1 MLNNSLNFESLRI
14 LHHMVFTLAMKY
26 FRYQGQHS
34 DVVNHVTMPEHFRS
48 LCKQVLI
55 NSNKI
60 KAAGKTLLWVI
71 LQWPVYFFLLKIKEA
86 VHWRNLGDWGE
97 FGCLK
102 RKATKICM
110 MI

>member
-1 MLNNSLNFESLRI
+1 
-14 LHHMVFTLAMKY
+14 
-26 FRYQGQHS
+26 
-34 DVVNHVTMPEHFRS
+34 MPENNFFCS

-71 LQWPVYFFLLKIKEA
+71 LQWPVYFFFLKIKGA
-86 VHWRNLGDWGE
+86 VHRRNLGDWGE

-110 MI
+110 LIELVSKILYMKVLFL

>member
-1 MLNNSLNFESLRI
+1 
-14 LHHMVFTLAMKY
+14 MVFTLAMKY

-34 DVVNHVTMPEHFRS
+34 HKSRDYARKQHFRS

-71 LQWPVYFFLLKIKEA
+71 SQWSVYFFLLKIKGA
-86 VHWRNLGDWGE
+86 VHRRNLGDWGE

-110 MI
+110 LIEHVSKILYMKVLFL